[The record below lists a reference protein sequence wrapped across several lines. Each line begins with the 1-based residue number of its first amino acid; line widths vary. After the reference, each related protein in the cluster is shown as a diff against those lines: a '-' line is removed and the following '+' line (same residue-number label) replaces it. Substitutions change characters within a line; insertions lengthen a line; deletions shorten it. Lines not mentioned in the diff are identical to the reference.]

1 MILVSTYLESKSI
14 SHITIIIIVE
24 LHIVKLREREE
35 QREGHSK
42 VILKI
47 IDCRL
52 SIFDILSLELTLN
65 LFASPSITTHRKSHF
80 SMFMA
85 GMVQERLVGWDQ
97 WKVYWTNMGYVT
109 MLGAGMAVIEDEG

>member
-65 LFASPSITTHRKSHF
+65 LFASPSITTHRFNVYGWNGSGKVGRDNGRYIGAKWVMLLCWDGSHR
-80 SMFMA
+80 
-85 GMVQERLVGWDQ
+85 G
-97 WKVYWTNMGYVT
+97 
-109 MLGAGMAVIEDEG
+109 